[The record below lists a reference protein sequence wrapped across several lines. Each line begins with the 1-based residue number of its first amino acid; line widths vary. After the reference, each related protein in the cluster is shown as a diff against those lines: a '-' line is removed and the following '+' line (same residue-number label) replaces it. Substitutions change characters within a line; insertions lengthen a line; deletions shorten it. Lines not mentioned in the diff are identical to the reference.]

1 MQSFNFF
8 EENYSRCILTDWNC
22 SDLKS
27 TASLAHQEFY
37 HTEYLFSFQ
46 SSNYNQPSLINLNL
60 FPQRVPVQLR
70 KRAGQLVQRHHG
82 AGEPPRGSRLPAV
95 DVE

>member
-1 MQSFNFF
+1 MPKQRDSNPSTSGSDSD
-8 EENYSRCILTDWNC
+8 ETVSSR
-22 SDLKS
+22 

-37 HTEYLFSFQ
+37 HTECLFSFQ
-46 SSNYNQPSLINLNL
+46 SSNYNPPSLINLNL

-95 DVE
+95 DFE